1 MCEVKLN
8 SKRLGVALVLEF
20 RMKNEIK
27 RNKMNK
33 KSEKEN

>member
-1 MCEVKLN
+1 MPEVKLN

-20 RMKNEIK
+20 TMKNEIK

-33 KSEKEN
+33 KSKREN